1 MNKDKII
8 KTKKTILAELDV
20 DKKAGLIIMTELE
33 RNLLKM
39 SLEYMEEHLDAIKD
53 QVDVTEKLIAL
64 TSIKQAIK

>member
-1 MNKDKII
+1 MNKDKVI

-33 RNLLKM
+33 RNVLKM

-53 QVDVTEKLIAL
+53 EVDITEKSIAL
-64 TSIKQAIK
+64 NSLKHAIK

>member
-64 TSIKQAIK
+64 TSLKQAIK

>member
-33 RNLLKM
+33 RNVLKM

-64 TSIKQAIK
+64 TSLKQAIK